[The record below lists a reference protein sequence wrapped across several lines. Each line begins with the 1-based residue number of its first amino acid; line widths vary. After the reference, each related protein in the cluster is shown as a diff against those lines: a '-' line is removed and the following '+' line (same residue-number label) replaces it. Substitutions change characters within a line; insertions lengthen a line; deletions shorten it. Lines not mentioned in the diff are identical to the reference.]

1 MSEGLVLMSGKEA
14 DRLGVVRD
22 AAEGRVRQRQAA
34 ERLGLGVRQVKRLV
48 RRYRERG
55 AAGLTSGRRG
65 RRSNNAI
72 AAEVR
77 GRAMDLVRERYAD
90 FGPTFAREKLV
101 EVHGF
106 RLSAETLRK
115 WMLEDGLR
123 RAKPRRGAP
132 VRQRRPRRPCF
143 GELVQVDGS
152 EHAWFEDR
160 GPRCSLIV
168 FIDDATS
175 RLLALRFVPAETTE
189 AYMEVLRG
197 HLDGH
202 GRPVAVYSDK
212 HGVFRVNHR
221 EREGELTQFGRALRT
236 LDIEPIHAGSPQA
249 KGRVERANGTLQ
261 DRLVKE
267 MRLRGI
273 DGMEAGNAFLPE
285 FMEDHNRRFAVEPL
299 CPADAHRPVLHDAA
313 ELGLILSLHSTRKVS
328 RSLTLRYRGR
338 EHQIQVRGQG
348 YGLRGARVTVC
359 EGFDGRVAILRD
371 GRPLAFRVLAEGE
384 PPVSVEDEKSVRH
397 AVDRA
402 KARQQARPNWKPA
415 PDHPWRR
422 AARVGAERAA
432 AGP

>member
-1 MSEGLVLMSGKEA
+1 M
-14 DRLGVVRD
+14 
-22 AAEGRVRQRQAA
+22 
-34 ERLGLGVRQVKRLV
+34 
-48 RRYRERG
+48 
-55 AAGLTSGRRG
+55 
-65 RRSNNAI
+65 
-72 AAEVR
+72 
-77 GRAMDLVRERYAD
+77 
-90 FGPTFAREKLV
+90 
-101 EVHGF
+101 
-106 RLSAETLRK
+106 LRK

-123 RAKPRRGAP
+123 RPKPRRGAP

-160 GPRCSLIV
+160 GPPCSLIV

-189 AYMEVLRG
+189 ACMEVLRG
-197 HLDGH
+197 HLD
-202 GRPVAVYSDK
+202 R

-221 EREGELTQFGRALRT
+221 EREGELTQFGRALGT

-273 DGMEAGNAFLPE
+273 DGMEAGNAFPPK

-313 ELGLILSLHSTRKVS
+313 ELGLILSLHSTRKVL
-328 RSLTLRYRGR
+328 RGLTLHHRGR
-338 EHQIQVRGQG
+338 KHQLQVRGQG
-348 YGLRGARVTVC
+348 YGRRGARVTVC

-371 GRPLAFRVLAEGE
+371 GR
-384 PPVSVEDEKSVRH
+384 
-397 AVDRA
+397 
-402 KARQQARPNWKPA
+402 
-415 PDHPWRR
+415 
-422 AARVGAERAA
+422 RVGTKCAA